1 MKTLLT
7 LSVLLC
13 LATPGFSGDKK
24 PDFSGTWKL
33 NLVKSE
39 MGGSPVESLIVDVD
53 HKDPV
58 FKYAARGTAGGQGFE
73 ETETSFTDGRP
84 SQDSQGATVTAHWD
98 GATLVSEAK
107 DNNGQVLYTSELTLS
122 DDGKTITRILIQKG
136 PGDPQPRRELYDKQ

>member
-13 LATPGFSGDKK
+13 LAIPGFSADKK

-33 NLVKSE
+33 NLTKSD
-39 MGGSPVESLIVDVD
+39 MAGVPVESLLVDVD

-58 FKYAARGTAGGQGFE
+58 LKYTARGTANGQDFE
-73 ETETSFTDGRP
+73 ETETLYTDGRP
-84 SQDSQGATVTAHWD
+84 SQDSQGAALTAHWD
-98 GATLVSEAK
+98 GETLVSEAK
-107 DNNGQVLYTSELTLS
+107 DNSGQVLYTAELTLS

-136 PGDPQPRRELYDKQ
+136 PGDAQSRRELYEKQ